1 MPGVTTLPD
10 ELIDLL
16 AEMYGE
22 VNPATKKR
30 WTLRQ
35 LAVFASEKAG
45 RRIERPV
52 VERAIK
58 PVRAER
64 AQMAREVA
72 RERIARELPAQLDT
86 LDTMIGAL
94 ATDFTDAKTPAARRD
109 ALDAYQKGLALKL
122 RYSGVGEAIELSG
135 DLSTDATLTVT
146 DARSQ
151 LAAQL
156 ARAAAGAAAGTA
168 GGTSGE
174 PVDGSGG
181 GSPS

>member
-1 MPGVTTLPD
+1 MSSVSTLSD
-10 ELIDLL
+10 ELIDQL

-22 VNPATKKR
+22 INPATTRR

-35 LAVFASEKAG
+35 LAAWATEKIG
-45 RRIERPV
+45 RRVERQAI
-52 VERAIK
+52 ERAIK

-64 AQMAREVA
+64 AQIAREVA
-72 RERIARELPAQLDT
+72 RERIARELPQQLDV
-86 LDTMIGAL
+86 LDTMITSL
-94 ATDFTDAKTPAARRD
+94 AADFTAAGTPAARRD

-135 DLSTDATLTVT
+135 DLATDATVTVT

-156 ARAAAGAAAGTA
+156 ARAAAGAAP
-168 GGTSGE
+168 GGEGDASGE
-174 PVDGSGG
+174 PVAGSGG